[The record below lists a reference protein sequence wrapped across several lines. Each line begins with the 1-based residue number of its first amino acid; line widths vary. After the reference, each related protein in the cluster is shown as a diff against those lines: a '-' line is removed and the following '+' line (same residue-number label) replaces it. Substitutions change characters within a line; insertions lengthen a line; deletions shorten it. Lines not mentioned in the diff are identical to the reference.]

1 MSYSDNQKDFS
12 GSTQEDKMAV
22 YSNDNATQ
30 RVPDSES
37 RGFLNL
43 AFVSAGYCICVSGLF
58 TGSALAFGL
67 TLVQGLLVSFF
78 GNCIVVAYA
87 CAVGYIGAKE
97 RVSTSMLMRH
107 SFGRYGSFIVSFVI
121 AIVML
126 GWYSVQVGFFGET
139 LHALFPGGGF
149 ITKVSV
155 AAFWGGILMMI
166 TAYVGYKGL
175 SILSTIAVPLIIL
188 LSIAAVIAGTSR
200 AGGLSVLTAMQPKA
214 PLSISAAIVM
224 VVGSIATA
232 GCAQADI
239 TRYAKTPRIA
249 VTSTILGYLGGNT
262 FIIIA
267 GFITCLATG
276 NDNMPA
282 AMIQMGLGF
291 PALLVLIAAQWT
303 TNDNN
308 LYSASLGFSNIIKG
322 KKRYIVLVT
331 GIAATILG
339 VLGISNHF
347 SRWLSVLGVALPPSA
362 GVLIADYY
370 FVRRRHYEFGRGTV
384 YCKCN
389 VLAFV
394 AWVIG
399 AF

>member
-1 MSYSDNQKDFS
+1 
-12 GSTQEDKMAV
+12 
-22 YSNDNATQ
+22 
-30 RVPDSES
+30 
-37 RGFLNL
+37 
-43 AFVSAGYCICVSGLF
+43 
-58 TGSALAFGL
+58 
-67 TLVQGLLVSFF
+67 
-78 GNCIVVAYA
+78 
-87 CAVGYIGAKE
+87 
-97 RVSTSMLMRH
+97 
-107 SFGRYGSFIVSFVI
+107 
-121 AIVML
+121 
-126 GWYSVQVGFFGET
+126 
-139 LHALFPGGGF
+139 
-149 ITKVSV
+149 
-155 AAFWGGILMMI
+155 
-166 TAYVGYKGL
+166 
-175 SILSTIAVPLIIL
+175 
-188 LSIAAVIAGTSR
+188 
-200 AGGLSVLTAMQPKA
+200 
-214 PLSISAAIVM
+214 
-224 VVGSIATA
+224 
-232 GCAQADI
+232 
-239 TRYAKTPRIA
+239 
-249 VTSTILGYLGGNT
+249 
-262 FIIIA
+262 
-267 GFITCLATG
+267 
-276 NDNMPA
+276 MPA

-399 AF
+399 AFVGWFVEIGIAALNSLLAGFFVYLILMYTLGKNKVGVIGEVTEE